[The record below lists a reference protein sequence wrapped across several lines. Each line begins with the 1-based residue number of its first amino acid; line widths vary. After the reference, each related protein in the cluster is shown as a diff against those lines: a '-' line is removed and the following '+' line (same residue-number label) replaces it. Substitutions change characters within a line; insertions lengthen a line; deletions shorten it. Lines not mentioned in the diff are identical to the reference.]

1 MTCIGPWNIPLT
13 VSKVYEKPTFCL
25 SSSIL
30 LTHACAF
37 APTPPTQLPAASL
50 EPSSSACTAH
60 ALCSLTDT
68 DLFSCLFFVL
78 FFVFCE
84 VLNDSGGS
92 RGREGYHSV
101 GGSSEGMNGYEELIR
116 WRGRE
121 PGATCSTP
129 LSRSS
134 HNAPGFTSSSSLRP
148 GRRPKG
154 NKIMPISTCQRPQM
168 TDRVHSVMYGSKFTH
183 P

>member
-1 MTCIGPWNIPLT
+1 MESPP
-13 VSKVYEKPTFCL
+13 VFCL
-25 SSSIL
+25 SVFFHFTNTCLCFCPNTSY
-30 LTHACAF
+30 TAACSVTGAQQQRLHRTCPVF
-37 APTPPTQLPAASL
+37 AHRYWPFL
-50 EPSSSACTAH
+50 
-60 ALCSLTDT
+60 
-68 DLFSCLFFVL
+68 LFF
-78 FFVFCE
+78 FFGE

-129 LSRSS
+129 LSRNS

-154 NKIMPISTCQRPQM
+154 NKIMPISTCQWPQM
-168 TDRVHSVMYGSKFTH
+168 TDHVHSVMYGSKFTH